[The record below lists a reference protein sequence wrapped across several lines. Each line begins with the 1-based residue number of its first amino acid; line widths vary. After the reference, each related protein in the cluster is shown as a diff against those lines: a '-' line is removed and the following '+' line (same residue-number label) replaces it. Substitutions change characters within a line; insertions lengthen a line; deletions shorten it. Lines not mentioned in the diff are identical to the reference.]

1 MLPYLIIAGNGK
13 CYLQVME
20 LHRADGVE
28 PVHYLLRM
36 EQDRTERLARA
47 TVGHLNSPSCTQ
59 PCVNY
64 KHSQLSLRSISLTC
78 TQPASTAAP
87 FPTCTGSTSSIEL
100 LPHKPTQPV
109 LLPCSLQ
116 QNSLTDTQTQ
126 SQNPHPITYSNS
138 HSHTP
143 SYPSFIVFNISSSS
157 KHLNGFAVF
166 DAKTRYLS
174 TFVVDKY
181 IPGLIIFEIGDLQA
195 IGVPNLLWLECSI
208 DDIYFN
214 IDFGFFGLQTEWH

>member
-1 MLPYLIIAGNGK
+1 M
-13 CYLQVME
+13 
-20 LHRADGVE
+20 H
-28 PVHYLLRM
+28 
-36 EQDRTERLARA
+36 T
-47 TVGHLNSPSCTQ
+47 
-59 PCVNY
+59 
-64 KHSQLSLRSISLTC
+64 
-78 TQPASTAAP
+78 ASTAAP
-87 FPTCTGSTSSIEL
+87 FPTCTGSTSSVEL

-126 SQNPHPITYSNS
+126 SQNPHPITYSI
-138 HSHTP
+138 SHTP
-143 SYPSFIVFNISSSS
+143 SYPCFTLFNISSSS

-174 TFVVDKY
+174 TFMVDKY

-214 IDFGFFGLQTEWH
+214 IDFGFFGLKTEWH